1 MKRAGVEKMKKNL
14 LAAMSLG
21 AFLLMAPAAPADEL
35 AIPVKGGEE
44 AGLGAGEDVFI
55 YTIVPRDTLWDIS
68 GKFLENP
75 FKWPKLWRYNSYIKN
90 PDLIYPGNIV
100 RITPDGIEVLTPSGI
115 DPDTLPVLSLTPREE
130 KVVVLQPP
138 PEPVVVP
145 PPPAYASDSIRKAGF
160 ISDEELASAG
170 AIIGPKDKKDMMNEG
185 DTVFISFGDGE
196 DVVPGDRFTIFKE
209 GETIKHPVSGKTLGH
224 VVEVVGTLTAGQ
236 VDGDV
241 VTANIDSSFK
251 EIDAGSRL
259 KRFAEPVTEVVITE
273 ADGPVDGYVV
283 AALEHTEQL
292 ADSNVIY
299 IDRGTSDGVATG
311 NVMRVFRPTGTTKD
325 PMRKGKK
332 LTLPMLEL
340 GTIIVIEA
348 GENTSTAL
356 IVDSLRPIVWGDMVS
371 TVGVE
376 RLLGQK

>member
-1 MKRAGVEKMKKNL
+1 MKKNL

-21 AFLLMAPAAPADEL
+21 AFLFMAPAAPADEL
-35 AIPVKGGEE
+35 AVPVKGGEE

-55 YTIVPRDTLWDIS
+55 HTIVPRDTLWDIS

-100 RITPDGIEVLTPSGI
+100 RITPNGVEVIAPGDVDPS
-115 DPDTLPVLSLTPREE
+115 TLPVLSLEPGEE

-138 PEPVVVP
+138 TEPVVVP
-145 PPPAYASDSIRKAGF
+145 PPPAYASDAIPKAGF
-160 ISDEELASAG
+160 ISDEEIAFAG
-170 AIIGPKDKKDMMNEG
+170 VLIGPKDEKVMINER

-196 DVVPGDRFTIFKE
+196 DVKPGDRFTIFKS
-209 GETIKHPVSGKTLGH
+209 GEAIKHPVSGKKLGN
-224 VVEVVGTLTAGQ
+224 VIEMLGSLTAGEAS
-236 VDGDV
+236 GE
-241 VTANIDSSFK
+241 VTTARIDTSFK
-251 EIDAGSRL
+251 EIDAGSKL
-259 KRFAEPVTEVVITE
+259 KRFVEPVTEVVITE
-273 ADGPVDGYVV
+273 AEGPVDGYVV

-292 ADSNVIY
+292 ADSNIIY

-311 NVMRVFRPTGTTKD
+311 NVMRVFRPTGIVKD
-325 PMRKGKK
+325 PIRKDKK

-348 GENTSTAL
+348 GEKTSTAL
-356 IVDSLRPIVWGDMVS
+356 VVDSLRPIVWGDMVS
-371 TVGVE
+371 TVGTE
-376 RLLGQK
+376 RLLGKK